1 MEGTRVIDSAE
12 DLWSGNKSLDC
23 EALQSK
29 EAKDFRRVNM
39 SLDCE
44 AMLSNTFELAVL
56 WSRPNQSYSAT
67 V

>member
-1 MEGTRVIDSAE
+1 MDSAE
-12 DLWSGNKSLDC
+12 DLWSVNKSLDC
-23 EALQSK
+23 EALLSK

-44 AMLSNTFELAVL
+44 AMLSNTISAFELAVL